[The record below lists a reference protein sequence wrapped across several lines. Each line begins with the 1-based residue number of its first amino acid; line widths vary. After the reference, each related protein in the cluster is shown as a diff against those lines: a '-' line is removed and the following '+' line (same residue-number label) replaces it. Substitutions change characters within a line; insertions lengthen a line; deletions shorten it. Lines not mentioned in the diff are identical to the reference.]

1 MKCGFT
7 AANNTANAFRLCT
20 YLGLLLYYPGHINHT
35 LQNIEHSTW
44 WLRRRQ
50 AVLGAAPVS
59 VLPLPPSCRSLH
71 SFSITCLL
79 LAKISDLT
87 TGRLLFFC
95 SHSMVYWWLLNL
107 HGAPL
112 GDFFLIWASGCFSYA
127 INFYIT
133 AAMWSLVHMYIYTFT
148 YICMYACEYICIHN
162 NNKCI
167 FWLAQSCL
175 QINSYQA

>member
-1 MKCGFT
+1 MMIKEEAGCAWGRPNVS
-7 AANNTANAFRLCT
+7 AALAT
-20 YLGLLLYYPGHINHT
+20 LLQIPA
-35 LQNIEHSTW
+35 SPSPVCFW
-44 WLRRRQ
+44 PRQ
-50 AVLGAAPVS
+50 VTSPQGTFFFS
-59 VLPLPPSCRSLH
+59 
-71 SFSITCLL
+71 SFS
-79 LAKISDLT
+79 
-87 TGRLLFFC
+87 C

-112 GDFFLIWASGCFSYA
+112 GDFSLIWALGCFSYA

-148 YICMYACEYICIHN
+148 YVCMYACECICIHN

-175 QINSYQA
+175 QINSYQAQPRSLLPC